1 MIHGSSGKVLYGQ
14 RAAEAAPVA
23 PADRS
28 GRHRRVVAPTP
39 QASGKFAA
47 GAERAEARMRLRLAL
62 AIKLSRP
69 PAPV

>member
-1 MIHGSSGKVLYGQ
+1 MMHGRPGKVLYGQ

-28 GRHRRVVAPTP
+28 GRHRRVVAPTA

-47 GAERAEARMRLRLAL
+47 GAERAEARLRLRLAL
-62 AIKLSRP
+62 SIK
-69 PAPV
+69 A

>member
-23 PADRS
+23 PLIAL
-28 GRHRRVVAPTP
+28 HRRVVAPTP

-62 AIKLSRP
+62 SIKLSRP